1 MANVKASRKKIET
14 LIYKV
19 YDILDKTGKNTE
31 YYKHLFAG
39 MSDKEFVD
47 FFKQDFPLKYQ
58 VVMFKNEPAMD
69 QIIKGLDFI
78 KVPVTEK
85 VSFPF
90 LYENTKGEAVTSE
103 LPVTVVYTTIKRM
116 KQMVQKKTGYS
127 VNIAKRDYRTGL
139 LIDID
144 KNGNSTDRE
153 FESLV
158 TFDLPATL
166 HELATY
172 RADAMRAKSKFY
184 NEINLTGMVRQADVP
199 VESDDSIARN
209 LISAYLIG
217 CHINSNL
224 VNIDNFLPRTIKKRK
239 ATQGGLTREA

>member
-31 YYKHLFAG
+31 YYKRLFAG

-58 VVMFKNEPAMD
+58 VLMFKNEPAMD

-90 LYENTKGEAVTSE
+90 LYENSKGEAVTSE

-158 TFDLPATL
+158 TFGLPATL
-166 HELATY
+166 HELSTY
-172 RADAMRAKSKFY
+172 RADAMKAKSKFY
-184 NEINLTGMVRQADVP
+184 NEINLTGIVRQADVP
-199 VESDDSIARN
+199 IESDDSIARN

-239 ATQGGLTREA
+239 ATQSGLTRDA

>member
-1 MANVKASRKKIET
+1 MCWLV
-14 LIYKV
+14 
-19 YDILDKTGKNTE
+19 
-31 YYKHLFAG
+31 
-39 MSDKEFVD
+39 
-47 FFKQDFPLKYQ
+47 
-58 VVMFKNEPAMD
+58 
-69 QIIKGLDFI
+69 
-78 KVPVTEK
+78 
-85 VSFPF
+85 

-103 LPVTVVYTTIKRM
+103 LPVTVVYTAIKRM

-166 HELATY
+166 HELSTY
-172 RADAMRAKSKFY
+172 RADAMKAKSKFY
-184 NEINLTGMVRQADVP
+184 NEINLTGMVRQSDVP